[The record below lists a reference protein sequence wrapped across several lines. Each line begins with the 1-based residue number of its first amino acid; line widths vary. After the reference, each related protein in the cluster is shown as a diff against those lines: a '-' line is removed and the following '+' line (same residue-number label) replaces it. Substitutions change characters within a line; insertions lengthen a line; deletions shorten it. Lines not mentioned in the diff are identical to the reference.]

1 MAYSCAIG
9 LLFLGG
15 GRATLK
21 RSDDAIA
28 AMLCAFYPRY
38 PYQAV
43 DNQYHLQPLRQLY
56 ALAVDYRFIQTFD
69 VGNGDS
75 SSSSGGGGGG
85 GDDSALELS
94 SLEECSVPVTVVLK
108 ETQRYARSTIALTTP
123 CILPEL
129 DSIESISVDSVRYW
143 PLVLDVARVASH
155 ARAVESGWML
165 VKRRGGHLSYFADT
179 SGQRS
184 LLSRSFSR
192 SAFPFDDITN
202 A

>member
-75 SSSSGGGGGG
+75 SSSSSS
-85 GDDSALELS
+85 GDGDAGAEGANANANANANALELG
-94 SLEECSVPVTVVLK
+94 SLEECSIPITVVLK
-108 ETQRYARSTIALTTP
+108 ETRRYVRSTIALTTP

-129 DSIESISVDSVRYW
+129 KTIE
-143 PLVLDVARVASH
+143 
-155 ARAVESGWML
+155 
-165 VKRRGGHLSYFADT
+165 
-179 SGQRS
+179 
-184 LLSRSFSR
+184 
-192 SAFPFDDITN
+192 
-202 A
+202 